1 MYAIYIYIGHD
12 SNRSREKEN
21 AIDGHFSDDDSNI
34 YVHSTNSKLLPS
46 SQRFTSSKYAS
57 IPKPIETNHFN
68 MARGRGICHVR
79 HSVDST
85 KKIQQQI
92 FHRLQTQQHNGT
104 TFANANM
111 IALRNGLIRLTGKTT
126 TEKMLIENIE
136 FFI

>member
-1 MYAIYIYIGHD
+1 
-12 SNRSREKEN
+12 
-21 AIDGHFSDDDSNI
+21 
-34 YVHSTNSKLLPS
+34 
-46 SQRFTSSKYAS
+46 
-57 IPKPIETNHFN
+57 

-126 TEKMLIENIE
+126 TEKESLKVE
-136 FFI
+136 FFIENCFSLSFYVCVVYCM